1 MVDASALGKRFELL
15 APVLDERLRRLVA
28 SAEAEA
34 IGRGGIALVSK
45 ATGVSR
51 RAIRAGKEELL
62 DLKAPEQ
69 AVASGLSRGVRKPGG
84 GRKKTIAKDPALKE
98 DLNALVDPLTCG
110 DPQSPL
116 RWTCK
121 SVRKLAAELAAK
133 GHATSHKMVAELLH
147 DMGYS
152 LQANR
157 KTREGADHPDRDAQ
171 FQYINTRVQGALA
184 EGDPAISVDTK
195 KKELVGDF
203 KNAGREWRPQGHPE
217 EVRVHDFKLKEL
229 GRVAPYGVY
238 DIGENA
244 GWVGVGT
251 DHDTAEFAVA
261 TIRNWWHSMGKPIYP
276 HAGKILITADGGGS
290 NGSRLRLWKAELQR
304 FVDEIALPIT
314 VCHFPPGTSK
324 WNKIEHRL
332 FSFITQNW
340 RGKPLVSHEVI
351 VNLIAATTTDTG
363 LRIHAELD
371 ASQYPLGKK
380 VSDVELASI
389 NIRRHD
395 FHGDWNYTILP
406 STNGTVIS

>member
-1 MVDASALGKRFELL
+1 MVDASTLKKRFELL
-15 APVLDERLRRLVA
+15 GPVLDERLRRLVA

-34 IGRGGIALVSK
+34 LGRGGISRVSE

-51 RAIRAGKEELL
+51 RAIREGKRELL
-62 DLKAPEQ
+62 HLKD
-69 AVASGLSRGVRKPGG
+69 SDRGGRRVPGQGIRKPGG
-84 GRKKTIAKDPALKE
+84 GRRRALDKDPALRD
-98 DLNALVDPLTCG
+98 DLNALVDPLTRG
-110 DPQSPL
+110 DPESPL

-121 SVRKLAAELAAK
+121 SVRKLAAELRSR
-133 GHATSHKMVAELLH
+133 GHEVSHRLVAELLH

-157 KTREGADHPDRDAQ
+157 KTLEGSDHPDRDAQ
-171 FQYINTRVQGALA
+171 FQYISVQVQTALA
-184 EGDPAISVDTK
+184 QGEPAISVDTK

-203 KNAGREWRPQGHPE
+203 KNAGREWHPRGQPE
-217 EVRVHDFKLKEL
+217 DVRVHDFKIKEL

-261 TIRNWWHSMGKPIYP
+261 TIRNWWLSMGSSIYP
-276 HAGKILITADGGGS
+276 HAGKLLVTADGGGS
-290 NGSRLRLWKAELQR
+290 NGARLRLWKTELQR
-304 FVDEIALPIT
+304 FVDEITLPVT
-314 VCHFPPGTSK
+314 VCHFPPGTRK

-351 VNLIAATTTDTG
+351 VNLIAATKTDTG
-363 LRIHAELD
+363 LRVHAELD
-371 ASQYPLGKK
+371 ASEYPLGKK
-380 VSDVELASI
+380 VSDSELAAV
-389 NIRRHD
+389 NIQRHE

-406 STNGTVIS
+406 SQNGTVIL